1 MVSRTDAINCKA
13 SPAAPEWGEGPKRG
27 RRRADATDAGLSY
40 GAQTAR
46 PLPRVPAQ
54 GRENRLTV
62 TTTPNLV
69 TRQQEAASVRAWAIA
84 CAGVVLVLMA
94 ALYWPNLLRLWAKVN
109 PIDGAQK
116 DNWSH
121 SILVPVLGIYYLW
134 TRREDLRR
142 AEVRPLLP
150 ASRWPWLLAGGAV
163 LAFFGGVATLFAW
176 RVPDSPFGGQP
187 LPYAIAGIVGGLAM
201 LLDLVVTGRSAGRS
215 RVLGGALIVAAGVA
229 GQFLFDSSLG
239 TDLVGTTL
247 AGYAGPLC
255 FGVAVLGGLILLLD
269 WGLGTLLAGL
279 LLSGYGIWPGQN
291 DYLKDLGLVLTL
303 FGVVLTLGG
312 WQIMRIAWFP
322 IAFLVC
328 AIPWP
333 GLVYSKVALPL
344 QFLAAKVAV
353 VVMNLSQVETYVE
366 GTRMVI
372 SNSGEEHV
380 LNVEEACAGM
390 RSLMTFITAGAA
402 IGFIF
407 GGERPLWQRLLIVAS
422 AVPIAI
428 ICNVGRVSGM
438 GVSYVYVSEAV
449 AEGFTHKL
457 VGLVMLVPA
466 FFMLI
471 GVVWILDH
479 LFVEVEDDD
488 EPAAATAPTPRT
500 A

>member
-1 MVSRTDAINCKA
+1 MT
-13 SPAAPEWGEGPKRG
+13 
-27 RRRADATDAGLSY
+27 ATH
-40 GAQTAR
+40 
-46 PLPRVPAQ
+46 
-54 GRENRLTV
+54 
-62 TTTPNLV
+62 TPNLV
-69 TRQQEAASVRAWAIA
+69 RPSDRSASLRSWAIA
-84 CAGVVLVLMA
+84 CAVVVLVLMA
-94 ALYWPNLLRLWAKVN
+94 ALYWPNLRRLWLKVN
-109 PIDGAQK
+109 PIDGSQK

-121 SILVPVLGIYYLW
+121 SILVPLLGLYYLW
-134 TRREDLRR
+134 TRRDDLR
-142 AEVRPLLP
+142 AAVVRPLLP
-150 ASRWPWLLAGGAV
+150 ASRWPWLLGGGAV
-163 LAFFGGVATLFAW
+163 LFFAGGLGALFALLIPTSPLGDRPVLYAAVGGVGLAAMVVDLIATGRDLGRW
-176 RVPDSPFGGQP
+176 RVGGGGAI
-187 LPYAIAGIVGGLAM
+187 LALGIAGQL
-201 LLDLVVTGRSAGRS
+201 
-215 RVLGGALIVAAGVA
+215 
-229 GQFLFDSSLG
+229 LFDSSLG
-239 TDLVGTTL
+239 ERLVGATL

-255 FGVAVLGGLILLLD
+255 LGVAVLGGLILLLD
-269 WGLGTLLAGL
+269 WGLGSLLAGML
-279 LLSGYGIWPGQN
+279 LGLYGIWPGQN
-291 DYLKDLGLVLTL
+291 DYLKDLGLILTL

-328 AIPWP
+328 ALPWP

-353 VVMNLSQVETYVE
+353 VVMNIAQVETYVE

-372 SNSGEEHV
+372 AEGASEHV

-457 VGLVMLVPA
+457 VGLIMLVPA

-479 LFVEVEDDD
+479 LFVDVEDD
-488 EPAAATAPTPRT
+488 EPADQPADKTSKTSLKASPA
-500 A
+500 